1 MRYADDAL
9 VADFSIAA
17 DLDIS
22 GAVPAVLAIGN
33 LDFAVAA
40 LDANPATAVDWSNGA
55 WINYED
61 QFGVAGDIGGVD
73 CTLQV
78 FVAPNSTDPAPA
90 ETAVCAAAVVPPP
103 PPPPPPPSGGGGSLG
118 WLLGLLLLMIGWSSA
133 GNGPGN
139 RR

>member
-1 MRYADDAL
+1 M
-9 VADFSIAA
+9 
-17 DLDIS
+17 
-22 GAVPAVLAIGN
+22 
-33 LDFAVAA
+33 AA

-90 ETAVCAAAVVPPP
+90 ESAVCAAAVVPPP
-103 PPPPPPPSGGGGSLG
+103 SPPPPPSGGGGGSLG
-118 WLLGLLLLMIGWSSA
+118 WLLGLLLMIGWSSA